1 MEGTGT
7 ATETTVDI
15 AANGMMI
22 ENTESA
28 KMVIGRLDSTRVS
41 TMTTKQLLRDEQR
54 GGTPVA
60 TRRPR
65 EAIIE
70 NGETALDLEEALARS
85 YSRIVQAKIAGD

>member
-1 MEGTGT
+1 MEGTGI

-15 AANGMMI
+15 AANGTMI

-41 TMTTKQLLRDEQR
+41 TMTTKQLLRDER
-54 GGTPVA
+54 RDGTRVA

-65 EAIIE
+65 EVIIGD
-70 NGETALDLEEALARS
+70 GETGLDPEEALARS
-85 YSRIVQAKIAGD
+85 CSRIVEAKIAGD